1 MASPITSESILTL
14 PVDLLKHIT
23 NKLDVRDE
31 KALKLTCKRM
41 NLLIARPPPAAQHDN
56 HFLAIHAA
64 DFAPPPRDGRS
75 TPLPQSPMP
84 WKEARTL
91 QEIEQENRE
100 VEDRERSR
108 GMELSDTEDGF
119 DDTEDD
125 RSVVEGD
132 KPTKYKGKRAIMNW
146 TTNLDSAPSSP
157 RVMSP
162 SVSSFAHD
170 RPQSPAPQLPSFRV
184 TTS

>member
-1 MASPITSESILTL
+1 
-14 PVDLLKHIT
+14 
-23 NKLDVRDE
+23 
-31 KALKLTCKRM
+31 
-41 NLLIARPPPAAQHDN
+41 
-56 HFLAIHAA
+56 
-64 DFAPPPRDGRS
+64 
-75 TPLPQSPMP
+75 MP
-84 WKEARTL
+84 WKQAKTL

-132 KPTKYKGKRAIMNW
+132 KPTKFMGKRGILNW
-146 TTNLDSAPSSP
+146 TTDLDSAPSSP

-162 SVSSFAHD
+162 SVTSFTHD
-170 RPQSPAPQLPSFRV
+170 RPESPGPRVPSFKV
-184 TTS
+184 TTT